1 MWSTEQSHIIY
12 FAVEHF
18 TSEAKCQRD
27 KNRGIFFF
35 LSPNNGGNGLTKKE
49 NNRYKALHFVCE

>member
-27 KNRGIFFF
+27 KNRGIFF